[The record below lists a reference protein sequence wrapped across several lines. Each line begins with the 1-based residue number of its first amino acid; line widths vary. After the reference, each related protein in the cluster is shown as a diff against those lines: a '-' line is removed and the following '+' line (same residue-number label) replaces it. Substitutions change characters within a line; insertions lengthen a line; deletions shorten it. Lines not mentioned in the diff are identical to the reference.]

1 MPSLGVGLPSPVK
14 NTSAYS
20 AATMVTKAAR

>member
-1 MPSLGVGLPSPVK
+1 MPSLGVGLPSPLK

-20 AATMVTKAAR
+20 EAMTTMNAVR